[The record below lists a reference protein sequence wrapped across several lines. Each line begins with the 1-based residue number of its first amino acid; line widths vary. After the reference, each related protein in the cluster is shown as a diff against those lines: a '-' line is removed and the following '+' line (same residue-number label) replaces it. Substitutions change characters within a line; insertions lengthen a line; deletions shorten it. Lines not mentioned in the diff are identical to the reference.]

1 MRPWPRRRRQ
11 RRSRPRTPHMPAL
24 TAALAEDVTV
34 VAGVSYAPAH
44 LAVADAL
51 AVVVDVVRVA
61 PEVLRG
67 EREGLCRRARRYDFP
82 TRLTASSE

>member
-11 RRSRPRTPHMPAL
+11 RRSRPRTPHMPGLAG
-24 TAALAEDVTV
+24 TLAEHIAI
-34 VAGVSYAPAH
+34 VAGVSYTPTH
-44 LAVADAL
+44 LTVADTL